1 MWVHTVSLC
10 PPPALPHALV
20 MRRRL
25 IDWGWRYDYLSSPP
39 PSHPPPPLST
49 FSRSLPN
56 PGHSSEGDKACLL
69 HVYRF
74 VLIVRKQADS
84 LRIKDGGWAHQ
95 GPAAVS
101 AGLQRPPARMIRSSL
116 LSWLGAREAA
126 FAQKVAHILSVSP
139 RWISRWIN
147 VNFVIRHKGLNN
159 QTFLSQEPKK
169 DDETFVFAKDFK
181 SSFIFLFQE
190 SEKKGCY
197 MGKIYFQFE
206 LFQWGKKIW
215 FSTASSSKRQLYLL
229 SLMTCVINTND
240 SKIIWPLHWKVI
252 KKSLGNQWCDR
263 RTMEDGANEPVS
275 YTMTRHN

>member
-1 MWVHTVSLC
+1 MSAFCL
-10 PPPALPHALV
+10 PLSPPALPHALV

-126 FAQKVAHILSVSP
+126 FAQKVARILSVSP

-169 DDETFVFAKDFK
+169 TTRRSSLQKTSNQVSSSYFK
-181 SSFIFLFQE
+181 KVKKRDVIWGRSTSSLNCF
-190 SEKKGCY
+190 SE
-197 MGKIYFQFE
+197 GKNLI
-206 LFQWGKKIW
+206 
-215 FSTASSSKRQLYLL
+215 STASSSKRQLYLL

-275 YTMTRHN
+275 YTMTRHD